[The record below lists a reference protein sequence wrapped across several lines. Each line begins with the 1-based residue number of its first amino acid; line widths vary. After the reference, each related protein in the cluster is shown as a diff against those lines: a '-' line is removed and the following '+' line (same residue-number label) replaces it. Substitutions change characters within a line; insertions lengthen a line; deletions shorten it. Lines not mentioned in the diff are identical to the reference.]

1 MATSACRFCA
11 LFIFFLVPCIS
22 RAHASAALLL
32 EEPFGHF
39 GALTATGHAAVYLP
53 RVCAD
58 SPVALRSCNPGEL
71 GVVLSRYNAIGG
83 YDWIAIPLIPY
94 LYAVETPGDV
104 PLYANEKL
112 VAFLRNQYRRKFL
125 EAVAPDSEN
134 GEPPTGNWIQLV
146 GAAYDRTIY
155 SYQIETTPEQ
165 DDALIQA
172 LNSRPNRSHFHLLS
186 RNCADFA
193 RGIMNFYYP
202 HTLHRSFVADLGITT
217 PKQLARTLVRFDKH
231 HPDLES
237 SRFVIPQVP
246 GNVPRSTPVYGVLE
260 SFLKSKKYL
269 VPLAAFHPLIMGGV
283 AVAYLST
290 GRFDP
295 AKQALVLDSSNR
307 LRPAIARTQ
316 RQTYEEQL
324 NQLMARLDPGSGKIA
339 ENVPFL
345 GERLKDR
352 RWKRLQDEA
361 EPSMDS
367 SGRPVLEMQVGE
379 QWVDVGVSRDN
390 ILTSPSPS
398 PLAQEILASRLHDE
412 LRRSAA
418 PRTADTDVE
427 DDWNLL
433 RQSAEGAN

>member
-1 MATSACRFCA
+1 
-11 LFIFFLVPCIS
+11 
-22 RAHASAALLL
+22 
-32 EEPFGHF
+32 
-39 GALTATGHAAVYLP
+39 
-53 RVCAD
+53 
-58 SPVALRSCNPGEL
+58 
-71 GVVLSRYNAIGG
+71 
-83 YDWIAIPLIPY
+83 
-94 LYAVETPGDV
+94 
-104 PLYANEKL
+104 
-112 VAFLRNQYRRKFL
+112 
-125 EAVAPDSEN
+125 
-134 GEPPTGNWIQLV
+134 
-146 GAAYDRTIY
+146 
-155 SYQIETTPEQ
+155 
-165 DDALIQA
+165 
-172 LNSRPNRSHFHLLS
+172 
-186 RNCADFA
+186 
-193 RGIMNFYYP
+193 MNFYYP

-269 VPLAAFHPLIMGGV
+269 VPLAVFHPLIMGGV

-307 LRPAIARTQ
+307 LRPAIAKTQ

-324 NQLMARLDPGSGKIA
+324 NQLMARLDPGSGTIA

-352 RWKRLQDEA
+352 KWKRLQDEA

-379 QWVDVGVSRDN
+379 QLVDVGVSRDN
-390 ILTSPSPS
+390 ILTSPAPS
-398 PLAQEILASRLHDE
+398 ALAQEILASRLHDE

-433 RQSAEGAN
+433 RQSAEGVN